1 MARFALLLPREEMVE
16 PAGRIA
22 RELEMDV
29 VLNQSV
35 PTERILDLM
44 EDCRRTGADILV
56 ARGRQASILKEHTD
70 FPVVE
75 IQLTGLE
82 IARLLHR
89 ARSLVSHLERPKIG
103 VVTIP
108 NMVGNIQ
115 GFEEIFDIELH
126 TYFISGLSE
135 MERGAEQAVADGMDV
150 ILGGDF
156 VNAYCRR
163 LGKRTLFFDGTE
175 DSLRTSLLHARNVGQ
190 VADAERRNTAHL
202 QVLLDYSFNG
212 ILELDAR
219 GIIVQSNDVACKI
232 LEQEREKLVGL
243 PLSTLMPREDAEFW
257 ADALAQRRELYFSV
271 LNVAGVHVVANAAP
285 VADWDAGEGMVFS
298 FYEMQKMERQGER
311 ALRERYRLQR
321 YLAHGRFEDV
331 NHTSREMSRLVKLA
345 RTFAETG
352 QPILVYG
359 EVGSG
364 KSLFAQSIHNASP
377 CSKGPFVTFDCA
389 AHSPEQEAA
398 LSRAGKAA
406 DTGTLYLDNLDQ
418 LTPGGQR
425 VLCRLLREGVVHVQ
439 GENTPTPVAARVIGS
454 LTGDLAPKLEA
465 GVFQPEL
472 YYLLTPLR
480 LSLPPLRTR
489 PDDLNQAIDMCLDDC
504 VVKFNRYVVLT
515 REARRL
521 VRGENQLFARQQIG
535 RAAAHGLPLAGQLH
549 PAPRLSGAHGAHRPR
564 PHGKRRLC
572 ALPAGGAL
580 SPPGGPRPGAGPPR
594 RRLPRGRPAGG
605 GALPQRRQPGRGRRR
620 AWHQQNHPLAADEA
634 VWHPRPIR
642 GLTQQQTGCVPRRY
656 RGAHPVCS
664 LLCKSI
670 AKLAMCRF
678 HRHGHEIKAHGPGR
692 PICA

>member
-44 EDCRRTGADILV
+44 EDCRRAGADILV

-515 REARRL
+515 APARTVNDGYVRSLLEELYPLPVVRAQGQALPAAVSPEAARL
-521 VRGENQLFARQQIG
+521 AEVLSRNGG
-535 RAAAHGLPLAGQLH
+535 SRAAAAAELGISKTTLW
-549 PAPRLSGAHGAHRPR
+549 
-564 PHGKRRLC
+564 RRMKQY
-572 ALPAGGAL
+572 G
-580 SPPGGPRPGAGPPR
+580 
-594 RRLPRGRPAGG
+594 
-605 GALPQRRQPGRGRRR
+605 
-620 AWHQQNHPLAADEA
+620 
-634 VWHPRPIR
+634 IR
-642 GLTQQQTGCVPRRY
+642 D
-656 RGAHPVCS
+656 
-664 LLCKSI
+664 
-670 AKLAMCRF
+670 RF
-678 HRHGHEIKAHGPGR
+678 EG
-692 PICA
+692 

>member
-1 MARFALLLPREEMVE
+1 
-16 PAGRIA
+16 
-22 RELEMDV
+22 
-29 VLNQSV
+29 
-35 PTERILDLM
+35 M

-465 GVFQPEL
+465 CDGLVVGSPV
-472 YYLLTPLR
+472 YYASANATLVALLTR
-480 LSLPPLRTR
+480 LFYSTPFDKTMKVGAAVAAARRGGLSSTFDELNKFFTISGMPVASSQYWNSIHGRLPGEAAQDAEGLQTMRTLARNMAFLVKSIALGREKYGLPEREEPLRTH
-489 PDDLNQAIDMCLDDC
+489 
-504 VVKFNRYVVLT
+504 F
-515 REARRL
+515 
-521 VRGENQLFARQQIG
+521 
-535 RAAAHGLPLAGQLH
+535 
-549 PAPRLSGAHGAHRPR
+549 
-564 PHGKRRLC
+564 
-572 ALPAGGAL
+572 
-580 SPPGGPRPGAGPPR
+580 
-594 RRLPRGRPAGG
+594 
-605 GALPQRRQPGRGRRR
+605 
-620 AWHQQNHPLAADEA
+620 
-634 VWHPRPIR
+634 IR
-642 GLTQQQTGCVPRRY
+642 
-656 RGAHPVCS
+656 
-664 LLCKSI
+664 
-670 AKLAMCRF
+670 
-678 HRHGHEIKAHGPGR
+678 
-692 PICA
+692 

>member
-82 IARLLHR
+82 IARSLHR

-135 MERGAEQAVADGMDV
+135 MEREAEQAVADGMDV

-359 EVGSG
+359 EVGGG

-472 YYLLTPLR
+472 YYLLTP
-480 LSLPPLRTR
+480 
-489 PDDLNQAIDMCLDDC
+489 C
-504 VVKFNRYVVLT
+504 
-515 REARRL
+515 
-521 VRGENQLFARQQIG
+521 G
-535 RAAAHGLPLAGQLH
+535 
-549 PAPRLSGAHGAHRPR
+549 
-564 PHGKRRLC
+564 
-572 ALPAGGAL
+572 
-580 SPPGGPRPGAGPPR
+580 
-594 RRLPRGRPAGG
+594 
-605 GALPQRRQPGRGRRR
+605 
-620 AWHQQNHPLAADEA
+620 
-634 VWHPRPIR
+634 
-642 GLTQQQTGCVPRRY
+642 
-656 RGAHPVCS
+656 
-664 LLCKSI
+664 
-670 AKLAMCRF
+670 
-678 HRHGHEIKAHGPGR
+678 
-692 PICA
+692 

>member
-44 EDCRRTGADILV
+44 EDCRRAGADILV

-439 GENTPTPVAARVIGS
+439 GEDTPTPVAARVIGS

-521 VRGENQLFARQQIG
+521 LMDYPWPGNYIQLRAFLERMVLTPLRLSLPPLRTRPDDLNQAIDMCLDDCVVKFNRYVVLTREARRLLMDYPWPGNYIQLRAFLERMVLTAPARTVNDGYVRSLLEELYPLPVVRAQGQALPTAVSPEAARLAEVLSRNG
-535 RAAAHGLPLAGQLH
+535 GSRAAAAAELGISKTTLW
-549 PAPRLSGAHGAHRPR
+549 
-564 PHGKRRLC
+564 RRMKQY
-572 ALPAGGAL
+572 G
-580 SPPGGPRPGAGPPR
+580 
-594 RRLPRGRPAGG
+594 
-605 GALPQRRQPGRGRRR
+605 
-620 AWHQQNHPLAADEA
+620 
-634 VWHPRPIR
+634 IR
-642 GLTQQQTGCVPRRY
+642 D
-656 RGAHPVCS
+656 
-664 LLCKSI
+664 
-670 AKLAMCRF
+670 RF
-678 HRHGHEIKAHGPGR
+678 EG
-692 PICA
+692 

>member
-1 MARFALLLPREEMVE
+1 M
-16 PAGRIA
+16 
-22 RELEMDV
+22 
-29 VLNQSV
+29 
-35 PTERILDLM
+35 
-44 EDCRRTGADILV
+44 
-56 ARGRQASILKEHTD
+56 
-70 FPVVE
+70 
-75 IQLTGLE
+75 
-82 IARLLHR
+82 
-89 ARSLVSHLERPKIG
+89 
-103 VVTIP
+103 VTIP

-521 VRGENQLFARQQIG
+521 LMDYPWPGNYIQLRAFLERMVLTAPARTVNDGYVRSLLEELYPLPVVRAQGQALPAAVSPEAARLAEVLSRNG
-535 RAAAHGLPLAGQLH
+535 GSRAAAAAELGISKTTLW
-549 PAPRLSGAHGAHRPR
+549 
-564 PHGKRRLC
+564 RRMKQY
-572 ALPAGGAL
+572 G
-580 SPPGGPRPGAGPPR
+580 
-594 RRLPRGRPAGG
+594 
-605 GALPQRRQPGRGRRR
+605 
-620 AWHQQNHPLAADEA
+620 
-634 VWHPRPIR
+634 IR
-642 GLTQQQTGCVPRRY
+642 D
-656 RGAHPVCS
+656 
-664 LLCKSI
+664 
-670 AKLAMCRF
+670 RF
-678 HRHGHEIKAHGPGR
+678 EG
-692 PICA
+692 

>member
-1 MARFALLLPREEMVE
+1 M
-16 PAGRIA
+16 
-22 RELEMDV
+22 
-29 VLNQSV
+29 
-35 PTERILDLM
+35 
-44 EDCRRTGADILV
+44 
-56 ARGRQASILKEHTD
+56 
-70 FPVVE
+70 
-75 IQLTGLE
+75 
-82 IARLLHR
+82 
-89 ARSLVSHLERPKIG
+89 
-103 VVTIP
+103 
-108 NMVGNIQ
+108 
-115 GFEEIFDIELH
+115 
-126 TYFISGLSE
+126 
-135 MERGAEQAVADGMDV
+135 
-150 ILGGDF
+150 
-156 VNAYCRR
+156 
-163 LGKRTLFFDGTE
+163 
-175 DSLRTSLLHARNVGQ
+175 
-190 VADAERRNTAHL
+190 
-202 QVLLDYSFNG
+202 
-212 ILELDAR
+212 
-219 GIIVQSNDVACKI
+219 ACKI

-465 GVFQPEL
+465 CDGLVVGSPV
-472 YYLLTPLR
+472 YYASANATLVALLTR
-480 LSLPPLRTR
+480 LFYSPPFDKTMKVG
-489 PDDLNQAIDMCLDDC
+489 AA
-504 VVKFNRYVVLT
+504 VAA
-515 REARRL
+515 ARR
-521 VRGENQLFARQQIG
+521 G
-535 RAAAHGLPLAGQLH
+535 GLSSTLAVH
-549 PAPRLSGAHGAHRPR
+549 STWV
-564 PHGKRRLC
+564 
-572 ALPAGGAL
+572 
-580 SPPGGPRPGAGPPR
+580 
-594 RRLPRGRPAGG
+594 
-605 GALPQRRQPGRGRRR
+605 LPQRIRQEPS
-620 AWHQQNHPLAADEA
+620 AN
-634 VWHPRPIR
+634 
-642 GLTQQQTGCVPRRY
+642 
-656 RGAHPVCS
+656 
-664 LLCKSI
+664 
-670 AKLAMCRF
+670 
-678 HRHGHEIKAHGPGR
+678 
-692 PICA
+692 